1 MTTLMS
7 RPPSQYRSLAAGLLL
22 LLLGQAA
29 RGQSPDYWSVSTR
42 ACPQVLGADPRPFL
56 DAARLDSRGCMSRR
70 DPAELQARAAGR
82 PVIFLIHGS
91 YVTAGAATAEGLR
104 IRDHLADEGAVTCDA
119 MIVAFHWPS
128 HLAHANLV
136 RDANDKARLA
146 FVAGYHLA
154 RFLQGFPSGSRIS
167 MIGHSH
173 GGLVVLAA
181 LHLLAGGILDDGEE
195 ATVLTEASPALR
207 LRAVVIASASDRQWL
222 GPGERLGEA
231 LSACEGLLSL
241 YNPLDPVLFVHP
253 FGRYS
258 DRRRALGKAGM
269 SRVDQERLG
278 PLGARFCQRNIAM
291 LLGIRHTFQ
300 GSTADPVIAQWI
312 GAYTWASPE

>member
-1 MTTLMS
+1 MSTLMG
-7 RPPSQYRSLAAGLLL
+7 RPPFPYQSLAAGFLVF
-22 LLLGQAA
+22 LLGQAA

-42 ACPQVLGADPRPFL
+42 ACLQVLGADPGPFL
-56 DAARLDSRGCMSRR
+56 EAARLDSRGCMPRC
-70 DPAELQARAAGR
+70 DPAELHARAAGR
-82 PVIFLIHGS
+82 PVIFLVHGS
-91 YVTAGAATAEGLR
+91 YVPAGAAKAEGLR
-104 IRDHLADEGAVTCDA
+104 IRNGLAAEGAVTRDA
-119 MIVAFHWPS
+119 MIVEFHWPS
-128 HLAHANLV
+128 QLARANLI

-195 ATVLTEASPALR
+195 ATLLTEASPALR

-258 DRRRALGKAGM
+258 DRRRALGKTGM
-269 SRVDQERLG
+269 SRIDEERLG
-278 PLGARFCQRNIAM
+278 PLGARFCQRNIAT

-300 GSTADPVIAQWI
+300 GSTADPVIARWI
-312 GAYTWASPE
+312 GAYTWAQQE